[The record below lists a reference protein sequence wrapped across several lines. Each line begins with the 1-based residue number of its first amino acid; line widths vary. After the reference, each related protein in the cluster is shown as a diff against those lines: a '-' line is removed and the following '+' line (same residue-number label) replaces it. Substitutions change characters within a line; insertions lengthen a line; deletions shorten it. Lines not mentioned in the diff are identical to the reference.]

1 MRTTRIYTPIYIA
14 LLFAAIGCDK
24 NYDQP
29 ATGQNDIVMFAAS
42 LAGTANGADSGNTP
56 QTKGVMLNTGT
67 TDISLQS
74 EITEFKVAAYD
85 GTTRFIPAT
94 NATNGYETVTYSNS
108 NSKWA
113 TGTTYFWPGSVN
125 KTFYAYANMPN
136 DLNTDGGPSI
146 SCTSTGQVLTGF
158 SINTDYT
165 AQQDILMGYYSGNG
179 KGASAVERTAAIK
192 FYHPLTAVRFKM
204 GTATGVTINSLTISN
219 IYSSGTLTQAENSFV
234 WSNFG
239 DATSITMSNTPL
251 FVDGTSKLISNI
263 EGGDNTFILIPQN
276 LATKNVTVEITANT
290 TEGNK
295 TFTGTLSTGAWE
307 AGTVYTYELRIYD
320 EFKLQVVNVDDW
332 KNNNS
337 YNRSDYITRGAAL
350 MTDFVN
356 KLAKNI
362 EQAKYGTYDNNPNKE
377 YIKTISFQTGMPL
390 EDEAV
395 IQRYDNEDDVIPG
408 WLKWY
413 EEGTDKK
420 VVYREIIQEDQ
431 YTLYKRSEPIYSF
444 CDADGNCIICTTA
457 DVIYFPISCESLF
470 DGCTNLTSITG
481 MTGGTTIPGD
491 GFTLGTYL
499 IDSLDKDSLG
509 NVRTDHTTSMKKMF
523 NNCKNLTS
531 LNLPFNTSEVTD
543 MFGMFQ
549 NCSSLTS
556 LKVPFNT
563 SKVTDMQDT
572 FNNCSKLQTI
582 DGIEKWSGEAVAGT
596 NEMFRNC
603 NKLGKLN
610 LSGFITNNKLKKVNS
625 MFEGC
630 GKLTEINLSNLN
642 TSGVTNMA
650 SMFENCYALESIVGI
665 NSWSGAAVTTTEK
678 MFYEC
683 NKLEALDLSS
693 FETNS
698 CLKNVSEMFCHC
710 EIVTEIN
717 LSSLNTSGVTNMTSM
732 FENCYALKSIV
743 GINSWSGAAVTT
755 TASMFCEC
763 NALEALDLSRFGT
776 TSNLTNVNK
785 MFYECSSLKSLKVPF
800 NTSKV
805 TDMQYTFYNCKLL
818 TTINGIENWNGESV
832 TYASGMFYN
841 CSKLSG
847 KLDLSHF
854 VTTNKLKL
862 INDMFCGCGK
872 VTEIDLSGLIT
883 SGVTLMSSMFED
895 CEKLETITG
904 ISNWDV
910 KAVTSTSRMFLN
922 CSGLTNKFDL
932 SSFETTS
939 RLTDVNH
946 MFSGCGNVTEIDL
959 SELDTSG
966 ITDMSYM
973 FNNCSNLKSI
983 VGTGNWSGDSVK
995 TTKQMFYGCENLAKT
1010 EGGSPGTLDLSN
1022 FSTTNVTDMEGMF
1035 YNCKNI
1041 SSITGINSWSGAAV
1055 TTTKQMFYGC
1065 AGLSTLDLSLFDTSD
1080 KLTTVEEMFRGCTNP
1095 DLVEINLNLLNTNGV
1110 TTFKGLFHSCYYV
1123 KKLTLGAEFK
1133 INSEATLTD
1142 MFKYLSYRNTGTACN
1157 IYCLPATQT
1166 TITSNATA
1174 VYLPLQSTLIWNDL

>member
-56 QTKGVMLNTGT
+56 QTKGVLLNTGT

-74 EITEFKVAAYD
+74 EITEFNVAAYD

-113 TGTTYFWPGSVN
+113 TQTTYFWPGSSN

-136 DLNTDGGPSI
+136 DLNTNGGPSI

-158 SINTDYT
+158 TINDDDYT

-219 IYSSGTLTQAENSFV
+219 IYSSGTVTQAENSFV

-251 FVDGTSKLISNI
+251 FVDGTSKLISNT

-332 KNNNS
+332 KNDDD

-362 EQAKYGTYDNNPNKE
+362 EQAKSGTYDNVPNKE

-395 IQRYDNEDDVIPG
+395 IQRYDNELNVIPG
-408 WLKWY
+408 WSRSLSEKRTG
-413 EEGTDKK
+413 EE
-420 VVYREIIQEDQ
+420 VVYKENIQEDK
-431 YTLYKRSEPIYSF
+431 YTSYKRSEPVYSF

-499 IDSLDKDSLG
+499 KDSSDKDSLG

-523 NNCKNLTS
+523 YNCKKLES
-531 LNLPFNTSEVTD
+531 LNLPFNTSEVTNMLY
-543 MFGMFQ
+543 MFS
-549 NCSSLTS
+549 NCTS
-556 LKVPFNT
+556 LNALNVPFNT
-563 SKVTDMQDT
+563 SKV
-572 FNNCSKLQTI
+572 N
-582 DGIEKWSGEAVAGT
+582 
-596 NEMFRNC
+596 
-603 NKLGKLN
+603 
-610 LSGFITNNKLKKVNS
+610 
-625 MFEGC
+625 
-630 GKLTEINLSNLN
+630 
-642 TSGVTNMA
+642 
-650 SMFENCYALESIVGI
+650 
-665 NSWSGAAVTTTEK
+665 
-678 MFYEC
+678 
-683 NKLEALDLSS
+683 
-693 FETNS
+693 
-698 CLKNVSEMFCHC
+698 
-710 EIVTEIN
+710 
-717 LSSLNTSGVTNMTSM
+717 
-732 FENCYALKSIV
+732 
-743 GINSWSGAAVTT
+743 
-755 TASMFCEC
+755 
-763 NALEALDLSRFGT
+763 
-776 TSNLTNVNK
+776 
-785 MFYECSSLKSLKVPF
+785 
-800 NTSKV
+800 
-805 TDMQYTFYNCKLL
+805 DMQYTFYNCNKL
-818 TTINGIENWNGESV
+818 TTINGIENWSGESV
-832 TYASGMFYN
+832 IYASGMFSN
-841 CSKLSG
+841 CSKLSE

-854 VTTNKLKL
+854 VTTNKLKF
-862 INDMFCGCGK
+862 INDMFSGCGNVK
-872 VTEIDLSGLIT
+872 EIDLSGLIT

-895 CEKLETITG
+895 CEKLVTITG
-904 ISNWDV
+904 INSWDV
-910 KAVTSTSRMFLN
+910 KAVTTTSCMFSKCQALTALNLSTWT
-922 CSGLTNKFDL
+922 TNK
-932 SSFETTS
+932 
-939 RLTDVNH
+939 LTDVRE
-946 MFSGCGNVTEIDL
+946 MFLSCINIKEIDLSNLITSKITDMNSMFAGCTLLESIDGTSNWKETAVTTTADMFNGCQELTALDLSNFDTTSSLTDVSKMFFGCKKLTGIDLSKLDTSGVTDMTSMFEDCIALSSIDGTSLWSGAAVTTTERMFYNCQALTELNLSTWTTSNLTNVKQMFYNCVNVTEINL
-959 SELDTSG
+959 SSLNTSG
-966 ITDMSYM
+966 VTDMSFM
-973 FNNCSNLKSI
+973 FYNCSKLTSI
-983 VGTGNWSGDSVK
+983 VGTGNWSG
-995 TTKQMFYGCENLAKT
+995 
-1010 EGGSPGTLDLSN
+1010 
-1022 FSTTNVTDMEGMF
+1022 
-1035 YNCKNI
+1035 
-1041 SSITGINSWSGAAV
+1041 AAV
-1055 TTTKQMFYGC
+1055 TTTEQMFYQCKALTTLDLLYFETDSRLTNVKQMFYH
-1065 AGLSTLDLSLFDTSD
+1065 LDEATKLDIRKMDTS
-1080 KLTTVEEMFRGCTNP
+1080 
-1095 DLVEINLNLLNTNGV
+1095 GV
-1110 TTFKGLFHSCYYV
+1110 TNFYGFLQSCYALENLYV
-1123 KKLTLGAEFK
+1123 GEGFK
-1133 INSEATLTD
+1133 IKGSPIMTYIVTNTPYSSSSRCYVHCTASIWESTWTTITGVSGD
-1142 MFKYLSYRNTGTACN
+1142 PSVTTTKGKFKYLALSE
-1157 IYCLPATQT
+1157 
-1166 TITSNATA
+1166 
-1174 VYLPLQSTLIWNDL
+1174 

>member
-165 AQQDILMGYYSGNG
+165 AQQDILMGYYSGDG

-204 GTATGVTINSLTISN
+204 GTATDVTINSLKISN
-219 IYSSGTLTQAENSFV
+219 IYSSGTVTQAENSFV

-320 EFKLQVVNVDDW
+320 EFKLLVVNVDEWENGYD
-332 KNNNS
+332 
-337 YNRSDYITRGAAL
+337 RSDYITRGAAL
-350 MTDFVN
+350 TTDFVN

-362 EQAKYGTYDNNPNKE
+362 EQAMYGTYDNNPNKE

-395 IQRYDNEDDVIPG
+395 IQRYDNELNVIPG
-408 WLKWY
+408 WSKSLSEK
-413 EEGTDKK
+413 GTDEK
-420 VVYREIIQEDQ
+420 VVYKENIQEDKSAS
-431 YTLYKRSEPIYSF
+431 YKRSEPIYSF

-457 DVIYFPISCESLF
+457 DVIYFPINCANLF

-499 IDSLDKDSLG
+499 KDSSDKDILG
-509 NVRTDHTTSMKKMF
+509 NVRTDHTTSMYYMF
-523 NNCKNLTS
+523 NNCKKLTS
-531 LNLPFNTSEVTD
+531 LNLPFNTLEVTNMQS
-543 MFGMFQ
+543 MFS
-549 NCSSLTS
+549 NCTS
-556 LKVPFNT
+556 LNALNVPFNT
-563 SKVTDMQDT
+563 S
-572 FNNCSKLQTI
+572 
-582 DGIEKWSGEAVAGT
+582 
-596 NEMFRNC
+596 
-603 NKLGKLN
+603 
-610 LSGFITNNKLKKVNS
+610 
-625 MFEGC
+625 
-630 GKLTEINLSNLN
+630 
-642 TSGVTNMA
+642 
-650 SMFENCYALESIVGI
+650 
-665 NSWSGAAVTTTEK
+665 
-678 MFYEC
+678 
-683 NKLEALDLSS
+683 
-693 FETNS
+693 
-698 CLKNVSEMFCHC
+698 NV
-710 EIVTEIN
+710 
-717 LSSLNTSGVTNMTSM
+717 
-732 FENCYALKSIV
+732 K
-743 GINSWSGAAVTT
+743 
-755 TASMFCEC
+755 
-763 NALEALDLSRFGT
+763 
-776 TSNLTNVNK
+776 
-785 MFYECSSLKSLKVPF
+785 
-800 NTSKV
+800 
-805 TDMQYTFYNCKLL
+805 DMQYTFYNCKLL

-959 SELDTSG
+959 SKLVTSG
-966 ITDMSYM
+966 VIDMSSM
-973 FNNCSNLKSI
+973 FDGCTLLGSI
-983 VGTGNWSGDSVK
+983 DGTSNWSGAAVT
-995 TTKQMFYGCENLAKT
+995 TTKRMFYGCENLAKT
-1010 EGGSPGTLDLSN
+1010 EGGSPGTLDLSR

-1055 TTTKQMFYGC
+1055 TTTENMFYDCNALTALNLSSFDTTNNLTNVKQMFYGC
-1065 AGLSTLDLSLFDTSD
+1065 SSLTSLNVPFNTSNVTDMQYTFYNCKLLTTINGIENWSGNAVESAKGMFYYCQALTALDLSNFETNSSLTDVKHMFDNCVNVTEIDLSELDTSGITDMSYMFNNCSKLTSIVGTGNWSGAAVTTTEQMFYQCKELTALGLSNFDTNSSCLTNVKLMFYHLD
-1080 KLTTVEEMFRGCTNP
+1080 KATELDIRKMDTS
-1095 DLVEINLNLLNTNGV
+1095 GV
-1110 TTFKGLFHSCYYV
+1110 TNFYGFLQSCYALEDLYV
-1123 KKLTLGAEFK
+1123 GEGFK
-1133 INSEATLTD
+1133 ITGSPTMTYIVTNTP
-1142 MFKYLSYRNTGTACN
+1142 RNTGIICN
-1157 IYCLPATQT
+1157 VHCSVSIWESTWT
-1166 TITSNATA
+1166 TITNYSGNISDTTKGKFKYSA
-1174 VYLPLQSTLIWNDL
+1174 L

>member
-805 TDMQYTFYNCKLL
+805 TDMQYTFYNCNQL
-818 TTINGIENWNGESV
+818 TTINGIENWSGNAV
-832 TYASGMFYN
+832 KLATGMFYYCQKLTALN
-841 CSKLSG
+841 LSSFDTTSKL
-847 KLDLSHF
+847 
-854 VTTNKLKL
+854 TNVKH
-862 INDMFCGCGK
+862 MFDNCVN
-872 VTEIDLSGLIT
+872 VTEIKLSSLNT
-883 SGVTLMSSMFED
+883 SGVT
-895 CEKLETITG
+895 
-904 ISNWDV
+904 
-910 KAVTSTSRMFLN
+910 
-922 CSGLTNKFDL
+922 
-932 SSFETTS
+932 
-939 RLTDVNH
+939 
-946 MFSGCGNVTEIDL
+946 
-959 SELDTSG
+959 
-966 ITDMSYM
+966 DMSFM